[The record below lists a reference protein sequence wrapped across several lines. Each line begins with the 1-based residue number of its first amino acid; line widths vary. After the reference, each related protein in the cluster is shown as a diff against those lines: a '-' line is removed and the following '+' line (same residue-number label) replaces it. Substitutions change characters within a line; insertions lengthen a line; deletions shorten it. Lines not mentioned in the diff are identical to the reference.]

1 MKKIAI
7 ILGRGVE
14 GCGVT
19 RCALEF
25 QKATPNTK
33 IFATIDK
40 KWARRDTMVFDKDE
54 FTCANT
60 EEMTRVLDEVNQN
73 FDMALIYSVPSKKHP
88 EECQTNFVKLVQGID
103 LPKAIVQLDHKM
115 QSLSR
120 NGKFDE
126 ICKSVDVLM
135 THSLESDFTRWAVRE
150 SVDTPFA
157 KMALGFTYDDH
168 REKYWLPIEQQ
179 DSKTVRWIGRLSG
192 WKGPN
197 LMMDFHAKE
206 LMSQGY
212 ITVLEGLEASIG
224 WAGILYEKG
233 DNKNGKPLYQDN
245 EIVNYFR
252 PRKELN
258 ETKFDESLYGKET
271 HGAGAYLYPPYT
283 NVDCME
289 RMAKSAFGS
298 DLYHLKPHMYGN
310 NIENCHAEVVASGT
324 IPIFHK
330 HFCDNVIHRVT
341 GNPVTKDNHSGTI
354 GLDHSNFQ
362 ESRELMLKLSNDP
375 TMRDEWREMSFEYW
389 KAHSD
394 ASICTLEIIENLENI
409 VKKNGAKGAQ
419 ETSNASS
426 NDNQLSMF
434 DTIETTPNDN
444 NTNQVKSEEKVDTVK
459 EEPLPKEE
467 TKTGTNT
474 VDYSALLDELKNL

>member
-19 RCALEF
+19 RCAVEF

-33 IFATIDK
+33 IFATLDK

-54 FTCANT
+54 FTCGKS
-60 EEMTRVLDEVNQN
+60 EEMTRVLDEVNEN
-73 FDMALIYSVPSKKHP
+73 FDMVLVYSVPSKKHP
-88 EECQTNFVKLVQGID
+88 EDCQINFVKLVQGIT

-126 ICKSVDVLM
+126 ICNSVDVLM
-135 THSLESDFTRWAVRE
+135 THSLESDFTRWAKRE
-150 SVDTPFA
+150 NVNTPFK

-168 REKYWLPIEQQ
+168 REKYWLPIDEQ
-179 DSKTVRWIGRLSG
+179 DHKTVRWIGRLSG

-197 LMMDFHAKE
+197 LMMDFHAQQ
-206 LMSQGY
+206 LMEENY
-212 ITVLEGLEASIG
+212 ITILEGLEASIG

-233 DNKNGKPLYQDN
+233 DNKNGKPFYKDH
-245 EIVNYFR
+245 EIVNHFR

-258 ETKFDESLYGKET
+258 EVKFTEDLHGKET
-271 HGAGAYLYPPYT
+271 PGSGSYLYPPYT

-298 DLYHLKPHMYGN
+298 DLYHLKAHMYGN

-330 HFCDNVIHRVT
+330 HFCDNVIHRIT
-341 GNPVTKDNHSGTI
+341 GNPVTKDSHSGTI
-354 GLDHSNFQ
+354 GLDHTNF
-362 ESRELMLKLSNDP
+362 EETKKLMVKLSNDP
-375 TMRDEWREMSFEYW
+375 VMRDEWREMAFTYW
-389 KAHSD
+389 KKHSNAD
-394 ASICTLEIIENLENI
+394 ICTNEIITNLENI
-409 VKKNGAKGAQ
+409 IIENGKIGAQ
-419 ETSNASS
+419 ASS
-426 NDNQLSMF
+426 NAIVDDNQLSIF
-434 DTIETTPNDN
+434 DEIEDTPEVKEKPKETT
-444 NTNQVKSEEKVDTVK
+444 Q
-459 EEPLPKEE
+459 
-467 TKTGTNT
+467 
-474 VDYSALLDELKNL
+474 DELRKTDNDSADYESLMNQLKNI